1 MDPKK
6 LRRSKR
12 MPFRKRVKFG
22 PKSPDHIGHTMN
34 FSRFGIQIESSK
46 VYAPD
51 TPLVIEI
58 LDKLSFSDSNSSQI
72 TFIGKV
78 IWAKRGIS
86 NTSTMGVE
94 FLTQCKDI
102 ENEYEKICY

>member
-12 MPFRKRVKFG
+12 FPFRKRVKFG
-22 PKSPDHIGHTMN
+22 PKTPDNIGHTMN
-34 FSRFGIQIESSK
+34 FSKFGIQIESSK
-46 VYAPD
+46 VFSPG

-58 LDKLSFSDSNSSQI
+58 LDRLSFSESNSSKI

-78 IWAKRGIS
+78 IWAERGIS
-86 NTSTMGVE
+86 HTSRMGIE
-94 FLTQCKDI
+94 FLTQSKDI
-102 ENEYEKICY
+102 ENEYERISY

>member
-12 MPFRKRVKFG
+12 FPFRKRVKFG
-22 PKSPDHIGHTMN
+22 TESPEHIGHTMN

-46 VYAPD
+46 LFAPG

-58 LDKLSFSDSNSSQI
+58 LDKLSFSKAQNSSI

-78 IWAKRGIS
+78 VWATRGV
-86 NTSTMGVE
+86 STTGRMGVE
-94 FLTQCKDI
+94 FLTECKDI
-102 ENEYEKICY
+102 ENEYEKIAY

>member
-1 MDPKK
+1 MDPRK

-22 PKSPDHIGHTMN
+22 TKTADHIGHTMN

-46 VYAPD
+46 VYPPG

-58 LDKLSFSDSNSSQI
+58 LDRLSFSDSNSSQI

-78 IWAKRGIS
+78 VWATKGIS
-86 NTSTMGVE
+86 NTSTMGIE
-94 FLTQCKDI
+94 FLTQTKDI
-102 ENEYEKICY
+102 ETEYEKISY

>member
-22 PKSPDHIGHTMN
+22 PKTADHIGHTMN

-46 VYAPD
+46 IFAPG
-51 TPLVIEI
+51 THLVIEI
-58 LDKLSFSDSNSSQI
+58 QDKLSFSDSNSKHI

-78 IWAKRGIS
+78 AWAARGLS
-86 NTSTMGVE
+86 NTSRMGIE
-94 FLTQCKDI
+94 FITQSKDI
-102 ENEYEKICY
+102 ENEYEKISY

>member
-22 PKSPDHIGHTMN
+22 TKTADHIGHTMN

-46 VYAPD
+46 VYPPG
-51 TPLVIEI
+51 TPLVVEI
-58 LDKLSFSDSNSSQI
+58 IDKLSFSNSNSNHI

-78 IWAKRGIS
+78 VWASKGIS
-86 NTSTMGVE
+86 NTSKMGIE
-94 FLTQCKDI
+94 FLTQSKEI
-102 ENEYEKICY
+102 ESEYEKISY

>member
-22 PKSPDHIGHTMN
+22 PKTADHIGHTMN

-46 VYAPD
+46 VFPPG
-51 TPLVIEI
+51 TPLVVEI
-58 LDKLSFSDSNSSQI
+58 LDKLSFSDSNSNQI

-78 IWAKRGIS
+78 AWASKGIS
-86 NTSTMGVE
+86 NTSTMGIE
-94 FLTQCKDI
+94 FLTQSKDI

>member
-12 MPFRKRVKFG
+12 LPFRKRVKFG
-22 PKSPDHIGHTMN
+22 PKNADHIGHTMN
-34 FSRFGIQIESSK
+34 FSKFGIQIESSK
-46 VYAPD
+46 IYPPG
-51 TPLVIEI
+51 TPLIIEI
-58 LDKLSFSDSNSSQI
+58 LDRLSFSDSNSSQI

-78 IWAKRGIS
+78 VWATKGIS
-86 NTSTMGVE
+86 NTSTMGIE

-102 ENEYEKICY
+102 ENEYEKISY